1 MIENEPLTPSP
12 RCQMGDSTKMRKK
25 KKISGLKIFLTLV
38 LLFILWSA
46 LSWLPVTEKISLNIL
61 KEPGED
67 VRIVLVTDLHSCK
80 YGKDQKSLI
89 KRIDREKP
97 DLVLMSGDIFDD
109 RLDDAN
115 AKAFIEGIA
124 EKYPCYYVT
133 GNHEFWSGRADE
145 IKTYLKS
152 KGVKVLEGG
161 CESIC
166 LQDHYL
172 DICGIDDPDGTSHEG
187 WVKQLEAAAENT
199 SENHCRILLS
209 HRPERVAYYE
219 RYDFD
224 LILAG
229 HAHAGQ
235 FRIPFINRGLIA
247 PNQGLL
253 AKYVNGTYEL
263 SNGSVMEV
271 SRGLA
276 RESTP
281 LPRFFNHPEIV
292 VIDLEYVEE

>member
-1 MIENEPLTPSP
+1 MS
-12 RCQMGDSTKMRKK
+12 DSTKMSKK
-25 KKISGLKIFLTLV
+25 KKISGKKLFLALV
-38 LLFILWSA
+38 LLFIIWSA
-46 LSWLPVTEKISLNIL
+46 LSWLPVTERIGLNIL

-67 VRIVLVTDLHSCK
+67 VRLVLVTDLHSCK
-80 YGKDQKSLI
+80 YGKEQQSLI

-97 DLVLMSGDIFDD
+97 DLVMMSGDIFDD

-124 EKYPCYYVT
+124 DKYPCYYVT

-145 IKTYLKS
+145 IKAYLKGE
-152 KGVKVLEGG
+152 GVKVLEGG

-166 LQDHYL
+166 LKGHDL
-172 DICGIDDPDGTSHEG
+172 DICGVDDPDGASHEG
-187 WVKQLEAAAENT
+187 WLKQLEGSAENT
-199 SENHCRILLS
+199 SDNYCRILLS

-235 FRIPFINRGLIA
+235 FRVPFVNRGLIA
-247 PNQGLL
+247 PNQGFL

-263 SNGSVMEV
+263 SNGSIMEV

-292 VIDLEYVEE
+292 VIDLKYREE